1 MEFAKNYQF
10 LSLDSLNRLWQN
22 IQEYYSSDTNLIRI
36 GNNTTALT
44 RDISLE
50 GTDNLATTKYVKDLV
65 LDTLEGGLSAI
76 PVKDVQVNGVSV
88 LENQIANISTLKAI
102 LVENREVPIINNIAL
117 ISLPLTDV
125 QVDGES
131 VVNDKVASITLPE
144 SHVKIFDSKENLPI
158 VGSKD
163 YIYVTLD
170 DSKIRV
176 WNKESYQEV
185 SSIDA
190 QLRIL
195 LDNHLSDK
203 TNPHEVTK
211 NQIGLGNVDN
221 TSDLDKPLSSA
232 TSNALDDLKTSILEV
247 SEEVSESLKEKL
259 SGSDCINNLKS
270 TESTKPL
277 SANQGKVLSEK
288 IDSLN
293 SSISGIGHALHFK
306 GVISSVTDLKNIENP
321 EAGDVYQIQIF
332 KEDGSLDN
340 DLSGAMYAWD
350 GSEWVQIA
358 STAADVT
365 AQIAS
370 LDEVYDL
377 ITSYGVN

>member
-10 LSLDSLNRLWQN
+10 LSLDSLDRLWQN
-22 IQEYYSSDTNLIRI
+22 IQEYYSSNTNPIHI

-88 LENQIANISTLKAI
+88 LENQIANISTLSAI
-102 LVENREVPIINNIAL
+102 LVENSEVPIVNNTAL

-131 VVNDKVASITLPE
+131 IVNDKVASITLPE
-144 SHVKIFDSKENLPI
+144 SHVKIFDLKENLPAI
-158 VGSKD
+158 GSKD

-176 WNKESYQEV
+176 WNEGSYQEV

-195 LDNHLSDK
+195 LDNHLLDK
-203 TNPHEVTK
+203 SNPHDVTK
-211 NQIGLGNVDN
+211 DQIGLGNVDN

-232 TSNALDDLKTSILEV
+232 TSDALNNLKVSILEI
-247 SEEVSESLKEKL
+247 SESLKEKL
-259 SGSDCINNLKS
+259 SESDCVSNLKS

-277 SANQGKVLSEK
+277 SANQGKVLNEK
-288 IDSLN
+288 INSLN

-306 GVISSVTDLKNIENP
+306 GVVSSVSDLKNIEDP
-321 EAGDVYQIQIF
+321 ESGDTYQIQIF

-340 DLSGAMYAWD
+340 DLSGAMYAWN